1 MEQGTTRHG
10 ESGALSPGFLAFLI
24 AATLGIFF
32 FLQLGHANV
41 LATESR
47 TAADAAA
54 IAAADHLRLRLDNVG
69 LGSTVADLD
78 RAGAC
83 AKAADYAGR
92 NGARLV
98 SCQLASDSLLR
109 PQYAVLVEVE
119 GLDGPMEG
127 PSDSFTDERPRARAR
142 AEVQLVVASPGAS
155 DPYGHAFGHPIV
167 GAKPTLAPY
176 EWGSGEGGSDDW
188 RTAEGWDAFVEAFFG
203 GVPNISGPS
212 AQGFS
217 WPTCGPVT
225 SEFGPRWGR
234 MHQGIDIGIP
244 TGTPIG
250 AAKEGTVTFT
260 GNDPRGYGLWIIIDH
275 GDGITTRYA
284 HLSGFSV
291 SVGDQVER
299 GDLIGGSG
307 NTGSSTGPHLHF
319 EVRTGGA
326 AFNPRHVLSG
336 NPPAC

>member
-1 MEQGTTRHG
+1 VRRGMDPFDEA
-10 ESGALSPGFLAFLI
+10 GALAPGLLAFLI
-24 AATLGIFF
+24 AATIGIFF

-54 IAAADHLRLRLDNVG
+54 LAGAEYLRDRLGNVG
-69 LGSTVADLD
+69 VGSTVAALD

-83 AKAADYAGR
+83 AAADDYARR
-92 NGARLV
+92 NGARVVTCELDP
-98 SCQLASDSLLR
+98 ASLQR
-109 PQYAVLVEVE
+109 PQYAVLVTVE
-119 GLDGPMEG
+119 GLEGPVEG
-127 PSDSFTDERPRARAR
+127 PSDSVTEERPRARSR

-155 DPYGHAFGHPIV
+155 DPLGHAFGHRIV
-167 GAKPTLAPY
+167 GAKPGLAPY
-176 EWGSGEGGSDDW
+176 EGSSERW
-188 RTAEGWDAFVEAFFG
+188 RTADGWDDFVTGFFG
-203 GVPNISGPS
+203 GTPNISGPS

-234 MHQGIDIGIP
+234 MHHGIDIGIP

-250 AAKEGTVTFT
+250 AAKEGTVLFT
-260 GNDPRGYGLWIIIDH
+260 RNNPAGYGLYVDVDH

-284 HLSGFSV
+284 HLSGFAV
-291 SVGDQVER
+291 GAGDQVER
-299 GDLIGGSG
+299 GELIGGSG

-319 EVRTGGA
+319 EVRAGGA

-336 NPPAC
+336 NPPPC